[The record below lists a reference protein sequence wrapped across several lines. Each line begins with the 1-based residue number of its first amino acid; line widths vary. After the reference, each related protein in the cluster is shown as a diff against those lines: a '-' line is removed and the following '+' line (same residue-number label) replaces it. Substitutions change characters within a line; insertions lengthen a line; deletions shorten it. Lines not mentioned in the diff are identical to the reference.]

1 MGEHLPCKQGVDS
14 SSLFISTKA
23 FGAARQMPC
32 KNSSGVLA
40 GSLKGL
46 PKSGCAAAGRERR

>member
-1 MGEHLPCKQGVDS
+1 
-14 SSLFISTKA
+14 
-23 FGAARQMPC
+23 MPC